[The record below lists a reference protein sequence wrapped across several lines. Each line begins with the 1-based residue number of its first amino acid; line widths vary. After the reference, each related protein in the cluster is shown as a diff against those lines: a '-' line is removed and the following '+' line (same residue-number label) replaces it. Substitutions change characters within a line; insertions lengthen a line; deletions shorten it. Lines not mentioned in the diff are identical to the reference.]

1 MRKLTVAFCGRF
13 ELCLIRTETCN
24 RFGSS
29 PFTPPSCAR
38 TPTRRFVTKKL
49 ESERNKRLR
58 LGTPLSREERTTLEL
73 RFRAAAEE
81 KYRNNDTSDSQSMTA
96 ENEAAVEAAAVQV
109 RDRPPPTT
117 HTHNHHQS
125 FLIGT
130 SSLTFHLQ
138 ALTPPSL
145 APPSCPCTTQTRQD
159 EMDARRTAVLERQ
172 AAELHR
178 AREEVEREE
187 VRTRA

>member
-1 MRKLTVAFCGRF
+1 MTVAFCGRF

-109 RDRPPPTT
+109 RDRPTPHHT
-117 HTHNHHQS
+117 HTQPPPPILFDRN
-125 FLIGT
+125 LEIDV
-130 SSLTFHLQ
+130 SSASAH
-138 ALTPPSL
+138 PSL
-145 APPSCPCTTQTRQD
+145 PRPPLLPMYYTD
-159 EMDARRTAVLERQ
+159 TAG
-172 AAELHR
+172 
-178 AREEVEREE
+178 
-187 VRTRA
+187 